1 MCLLSMVLL
10 LEVRHCR
17 QPCRLGD
24 FQVLSWLEPFGDWES
39 SELRLVTLGGWVP
52 SKCEEVLNLRGPK
65 LQNVKLFSMLG
76 SGEGST
82 CETVVL

>member
-1 MCLLSMVLL
+1 MFVIHGSSLGSETLSPTLQAWGLPSVKLA
-10 LEVRHCR
+10 
-17 QPCRLGD
+17 
-24 FQVLSWLEPFGDWES
+24 STFGDWES
-39 SELRLVTLGGWVP
+39 SELRLVTLSGWVA